1 MGFDDDNTFGG
12 MSEDEFFLLNN
23 AMLEDEEE
31 EELQRQQEEDEE
43 YERQKDEDLSH
54 IVFEQE
60 RVNRRSTA
68 YPYAGGGC
76 CSIALLSMV
85 IGFIF
90 IIYLVLMLFI

>member
-31 EELQRQQEEDEE
+31 EEMQRQQEE
-43 YERQKDEDLSH
+43 DEDLSH